1 MIEES
6 RDKKLEPSLLDTID
20 EVIEAS
26 GEDKDKEPNLL
37 DTIDEVI
44 KTNSGNNND
53 PTSPE
58 ADKKKQSFFNKIGE
72 VALNS
77 YSNLKGK
84 INAFNNKIDT
94 LSINLSTTILA
105 RQHTATIKR
114 EQAKELKKAEKDSKS
129 TEDKEAQRKKWRNF
143 ALGGMAIFG
152 FTTAGFTADAIND
165 YEANKSHAYEPPQEQ
180 TNPKLDKEVADQ
192 LTAYE
197 KSLQGK

>member
-1 MIEES
+1 M
-6 RDKKLEPSLLDTID
+6 LDTID

-105 RQHTATIKR
+105 RQYTATIKR

-129 TEDKEAQRKKWRNF
+129 TEEKEAQRKKWRNF

-152 FTTAGFTADAIND
+152 FTIAGFTADAIND
-165 YEANKSHAYEPPQEQ
+165 YHANKSHAYEPPQEQ